1 MRDSVRRP
9 NGTLR
14 LSLRRKERFTV
25 QRSTPHRA
33 ARLGALL
40 ISIGLFAACGG
51 GDDEDAGE
59 APAASSETTEA
70 SSETGSTEPGIAD
83 DSVSSTVDT
92 TIAPT
97 IEAPTTSE
105 AESSS
110 ATADESVSDDDTG
123 EMIEVDD
130 FDDLPQH
137 CRDAFADFL
146 QQIEPT
152 VSEIDWDTATMADF
166 ETLTTDLQA
175 QSESFDE
182 DMATAGCDQYEVGES
197 TDSIQ
202 AMIDFAEQEAPG
214 TVGYLEFLA
223 SFLEDLSGIDGSLGA
238 ADVPTDCAGA
248 IAYMEE
254 LMAEHSTMTEMPI
267 NDMMSV
273 SAVVSTIGTA
283 CPPAQSQEF
292 FARDDVT
299 AFLGA

>member
-1 MRDSVRRP
+1 
-9 NGTLR
+9 
-14 LSLRRKERFTV
+14 V

-33 ARLGALL
+33 ARFGALL

-51 GDDEDAGE
+51 GDDEDADE
-59 APAASSETTEA
+59 APAASSETTETSSQTA
-70 SSETGSTEPGIAD
+70 SETGSTEAATAD
-83 DSVSSTVDT
+83 ESVSSTADT
-92 TIAPT
+92 TIPAT
-97 IEAPTTSE
+97 TEAPTTTE

-130 FDDLPQH
+130 FDDLPQD

-175 QSESFDE
+175 QSESFGE

-254 LMAEHSTMTEMPI
+254 LIAEHSTMTEMPI

-273 SAVVSTIGTA
+273 SSVVSTIGTE

-292 FARDDVT
+292 FARDEVT

>member
-1 MRDSVRRP
+1 M
-9 NGTLR
+9 
-14 LSLRRKERFTV
+14 

-33 ARLGALL
+33 VRFGALL

-51 GDDEDAGE
+51 GDDDDEDAGE
-59 APAASSETTEA
+59 APAASSETDES
-70 SSETGSTEPGIAD
+70 SSETGSTEPDTAD
-83 DSVSSTVDT
+83 ESASSTVDT
-92 TIAPT
+92 TIGAT
-97 IEAPTTSE
+97 TEAPTTTE

-110 ATADESVSDDDTG
+110 ATADESVSDDTG
-123 EMIEVDD
+123 DMIEVDD

-152 VSEIDWDTATMADF
+152 VSDIDWDSATMADF

-182 DMATAGCDQYEVGES
+182 DMATAGCDRYEVGES
-197 TDSIQ
+197 SESIQ

-223 SFLEDLSGIDGSLGA
+223 SFLEDLSGMDGSLGA

>member
-1 MRDSVRRP
+1 M
-9 NGTLR
+9 
-14 LSLRRKERFTV
+14 

-33 ARLGALL
+33 VRFGALL

-59 APAASSETTEA
+59 EPAASSETTES
-70 SSETGSTEPGIAD
+70 SSETGSTEPATAEE
-83 DSVSSTVDT
+83 SVSSAVDT
-92 TIAPT
+92 TVADT
-97 IEAPTTSE
+97 TEAPTTTE
-105 AESSS
+105 AESS
-110 ATADESVSDDDTG
+110 ATTADESISDDDTG

-137 CRDAFADFL
+137 CRDAFADYL

-152 VSEIDWDTATMADF
+152 VSDIDWDTATMADF

-182 DMATAGCDQYEVGES
+182 DMATAGCDRYEVGES
-197 TDSIQ
+197 SESIQ

-223 SFLEDLSGIDGSLGA
+223 SFLEDLSGMDGSLGA

-273 SAVVSTIGTA
+273 SAVVSTIGTE

-292 FARDDVT
+292 FARDEVT
-299 AFLGA
+299 AFLGG